1 MKQPTTIQEKRA
13 IKFAVE
19 LLTKH
24 DYGYTITVPSRAL
37 ADELTSKVTKISFM
51 TVIAYWKC
59 LERMGYV
66 KREMGACINGVT
78 YYLNRYAFKKI
89 INAQ

>member
-1 MKQPTTIQEKRA
+1 
-13 IKFAVE
+13 
-19 LLTKH
+19 
-24 DYGYTITVPSRAL
+24 
-37 ADELTSKVTKISFM
+37 M